1 MSEEIL
7 NEQSEELEEEQQA
20 VAESSD
26 GEIVEGMHDKKKKLK
41 AAYMKSSA
49 HKEGAHEDEE
59 EEDEMDEAAHDK
71 DEDEEEMDEGY
82 SIPKTKAGMIKALYD
97 QLNSMKKAELS
108 DSFGKLMGATLKE
121 AEHEDEDDD
130 EKKMMKAGYHKKMEN
145 KKLKK
150 EDLEIDVKDD
160 MDALVGGEDLSE
172 EFKTKAATIFETAV
186 SAKVIS
192 EVNQRVEE
200 LEEQYVQE
208 ITEAKE
214 EHKSTMTEKVDGYL
228 NYVVEEWMTENELA
242 VEKGIRSELVEDFM
256 TGLKTL
262 FTEHYIDIPEE
273 KVDLV
278 DDLFGKVEDL
288 EQKLDESINSN
299 VEMKKELAEFK
310 KEETL
315 REVSQDL
322 ADTEKE
328 KLGKLAEGI
337 DFEDEQQY
345 TEKLEVIKENYFPT
359 STTKTET
366 ITEELENTEEEETS
380 SDTSVDP
387 VMSHYVSALT
397 RNNK

>member
-59 EEDEMDEAAHDK
+59 EEEMDEAAHDK

-108 DSFGKLMGATLKE
+108 DSFGKIMGATLKE

-192 EVNQRVEE
+192 EVNQRIEE

-315 REVSQDL
+315 REVSKDL

-380 SDTSVDP
+380 SDKSVDP
-387 VMSHYVSALT
+387 DMSHYVSALT

>member
-82 SIPKTKAGMIKALYD
+82 SVPKTKAGMIKALYD

-108 DSFGKLMGATLKE
+108 DSFGKIMGATLKE

-315 REVSQDL
+315 REVSKDL

>member
-7 NEQSEELEEEQQA
+7 EQQSEELEEEQQA

-26 GEIVEGMHDKKKKLK
+26 EEILDEAK
-41 AAYMKSSA
+41 AKS
-49 HKEGAHEDEE
+49 EEMEDGDEE
-59 EEDEMDEAAHDK
+59 EE
-71 DEDEEEMDEGY
+71 EEEMEEAV
-82 SIPKTKAGMIKALYD
+82 SIPKTKAGMVKAIYD
-97 QLNSMKKAELS
+97 QLNGMKKAELS
-108 DSFGKLMGATLKE
+108 DSFVKIMGSTI
-121 AEHEDEDDD
+121 AEEEEMDDD
-130 EKKMMKAGYHKKMEN
+130 EEEEEEKPMEN
-145 KKLKK
+145 RKLKK

-192 EVNQRVEE
+192 EVNQRIEE

-228 NYVVEEWMTENELA
+228 NYVVEEWMTENEFA

-315 REVSQDL
+315 REVSKDL

>member
-26 GEIVEGMHDKKKKLK
+26 EEIVEGMHDKKKKLK

-59 EEDEMDEAAHDK
+59 EEEMDEAAHDK

-97 QLNSMKKAELS
+97 QLNGMKKAELS
-108 DSFGKLMGATLKE
+108 DSFGKIMGATLKE

-130 EKKMMKAGYHKKMEN
+130 KELKAGYHKKMEN

-192 EVNQRVEE
+192 EVNQRIEE

-288 EQKLDESINSN
+288 EQKLDESINNN

-310 KEETL
+310 KEDTL
-315 REVSQDL
+315 REVSKDL

-359 STTKTET
+359 STQKTET

-380 SDTSVDP
+380 SEVSVDP
-387 VMSHYVSALT
+387 VMSRYVSALT

>member
-59 EEDEMDEAAHDK
+59 
-71 DEDEEEMDEGY
+71 EEEMDEGY

-192 EVNQRVEE
+192 EVNQRIEE

-315 REVSQDL
+315 REVSKDL

>member
-59 EEDEMDEAAHDK
+59 EEEMDEAAHDK

-97 QLNSMKKAELS
+97 QLNGMKKAELS
-108 DSFGKLMGATLKE
+108 DSFGKIMGATLKE

-192 EVNQRVEE
+192 EVNQRIEE

-310 KEETL
+310 KEDTL
-315 REVSQDL
+315 REVSKDL

-359 STTKTET
+359 STQKTET

-380 SDTSVDP
+380 SEVSADP
-387 VMSHYVSALT
+387 VMSRYVSALT

>member
-26 GEIVEGMHDKKKKLK
+26 EEIVEGMHDKKKKLK

-49 HKEGAHEDEE
+49 HKEGAHEDE

-97 QLNSMKKAELS
+97 QLNGMKKAELS
-108 DSFGKLMGATLKE
+108 DSFGKIMGATLKE

-288 EQKLDESINSN
+288 EQKLDESINNN

-310 KEETL
+310 KEDTL
-315 REVSQDL
+315 REVSKDL

>member
-7 NEQSEELEEEQQA
+7 EQQSEELEEEQQA
-20 VAESSD
+20 VAQSSD
-26 GEIVEGMHDKKKKLK
+26 EEIVEGMHDKKKKLK

-49 HKEGAHEDEE
+49 HKEAAHEDE

-97 QLNSMKKAELS
+97 QLNGMKKAELS
-108 DSFGKLMGATLKE
+108 DSFGKIMGATLKE
-121 AEHEDEDDD
+121 AEHEDEKEDD
-130 EKKMMKAGYHKKMEN
+130 EELKAGYHKKMET

-288 EQKLDESINSN
+288 EQKLDESINNN

-310 KEETL
+310 KEDTL
-315 REVSQDL
+315 REVSKDL

-345 TEKLEVIKENYFPT
+345 TEKLELSLLK
-359 STTKTET
+359 
-366 ITEELENTEEEETS
+366 
-380 SDTSVDP
+380 
-387 VMSHYVSALT
+387 
-397 RNNK
+397 

>member
-26 GEIVEGMHDKKKKLK
+26 EEIVEGMHDKKKKLK
-41 AAYMKSSA
+41 AGYMKSSA

-59 EEDEMDEAAHDK
+59 EEEMDEAAHDK

-82 SIPKTKAGMIKALYD
+82 SVPKTKAGMIKALYD

-108 DSFGKLMGATLKE
+108 DSFGKIMGATLKE

-359 STTKTET
+359 STQKTET

-380 SDTSVDP
+380 SEVSADP
-387 VMSHYVSALT
+387 VMSRYVSALT